1 LLSFGGS
8 VKCDFGDFF
17 YLVVL
22 VTAVKS
28 VKISKEMYER
38 LCEVAGELQVK
49 LKRPVSLD
57 EAMEYL
63 LKERKLKV
71 SDFAGAW
78 SMSDEEEA
86 EIVKSLREGWSRWK
100 FPKE

>member
-1 LLSFGGS
+1 MLNVTFALL
-8 VKCDFGDFF
+8 

-22 VTAVKS
+22 VTEAKT
-28 VKISKEMYER
+28 VKISREIYER

-49 LKRPVSLD
+49 LKRRVSLD
-57 EAMEYL
+57 EAMEHL
-63 LKERKLKV
+63 LRERKLKV

-86 EIVKSLREGWSRWK
+86 EILKSLREGWSRWK